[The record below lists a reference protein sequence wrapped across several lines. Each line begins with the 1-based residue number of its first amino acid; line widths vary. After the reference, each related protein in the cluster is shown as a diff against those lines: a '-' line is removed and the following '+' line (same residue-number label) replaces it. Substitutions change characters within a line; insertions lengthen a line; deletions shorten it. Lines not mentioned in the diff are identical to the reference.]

1 MALNFDQVENAL
13 NRKTYTA
20 HGTSALPGRLL
31 CTETTNPC
39 ARSNIDAKQ
48 AHTYAGDTYSFYK
61 SKHDRDSLDNAGM
74 PLISTVDYC
83 PKPAECPMRNAFWNS
98 ERQQMIYGDRIM
110 ADDVVGHELPR
121 RHRPRVQTLLLLS
134 ERGDQRV
141 VLRRLGRVHRPDQRL
156 GHRHRRRALEGG

>member
-74 PLISTVDYC
+74 PLISTSTTA
-83 PKPAECPMRNAFWNS
+83 PN
-98 ERQQMIYGDRIM
+98 
-110 ADDVVGHELPR
+110 R
-121 RHRPRVQTLLLLS
+121 RSARCGTPSGTASASR
-134 ERGDQRV
+134 
-141 VLRRLGRVHRPDQRL
+141 
-156 GHRHRRRALEGG
+156 

>member
-1 MALNFDQVENAL
+1 MHRDDQ
-13 NRKTYTA
+13 
-20 HGTSALPGRLL
+20 
-31 CTETTNPC
+31 PC

-110 ADDVVGHELPR
+110 ADDVVGHELTTASPTTSPNSSTTIR
-121 RHRPRVQTLLLLS
+121 A
-134 ERGDQRV
+134 
-141 VLRRLGRVHRPDQRL
+141 GRSTSRSPTS
-156 GHRHRRRALEGG
+156 GASSST